1 MMAFNWWNS
10 IESSWLFKT
19 NLLQTVSNPNDFF
32 LSPSL
37 CLCSFSL
44 QSYVKEMKSSH
55 IYFKQGYSLLSLST
69 RGRGRT
75 SRDRE
80 AVLCTQLSNT
90 SCLLTQVHKA
100 FGRRLTKEGFSP
112 HKFNLVP
119 VCTLSLHVCLSVR
132 WDSFNLGFK
141 FSFGS
146 LNKVFQVNSCQ
157 RINRKEGRRDFSK
170 PFFVEG
176 MLGAFHFSFHTH
188 GTGSSLRRTCYS
200 VHQTYTE
207 YKILFFHIWMKNTL
221 LY

>member
-10 IESSWLFKT
+10 IESSWLSKT
-19 NLLQTVSNPNDFF
+19 NLLQTVSNPNDCF

-55 IYFKQGYSLLSLST
+55 IYFKQGYSLLSPST

-75 SRDRE
+75 SLDRE

-112 HKFNLVP
+112 HKFNFVP

-170 PFFVEG
+170 PFFVER

-200 VHQTYTE
+200 VHQT
-207 YKILFFHIWMKNTL
+207 
-221 LY
+221 